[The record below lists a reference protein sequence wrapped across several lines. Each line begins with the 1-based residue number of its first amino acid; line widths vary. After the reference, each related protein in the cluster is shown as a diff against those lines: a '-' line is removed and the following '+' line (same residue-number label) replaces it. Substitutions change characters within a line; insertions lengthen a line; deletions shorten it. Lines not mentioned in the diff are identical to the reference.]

1 MNVERWIKA
10 RNASWL
16 RLEHLLSCVGK
27 DGLNSLPRKELQE
40 LGLLYRTVSSD
51 LSRARSMQLGQDMQ
65 IYLNNLVVKAH
76 NQVYQRKID
85 QGSDLLDFFLTGFPR
100 LVRHHFIYVVAAFL
114 LSAVPFTVSFN
125 YAKDDVHFGQMEL
138 FEKHP
143 MVPEDLWP
151 LIERGQLWTDQVEGY
166 SGAMASRIY
175 TNNIQVSIM
184 AFVLGITFGV
194 GTVFVL
200 FQNGLVNGALFGV
213 CAAHHM
219 AGKLFA
225 FTFGHGVL
233 ELSAIFISGAAGLL
247 LGRALLFPGQLKR
260 LDALKL
266 VSRDALGLFA
276 GTVPMLLLA
285 GLIEGFISPRTD
297 LTANAK
303 LYITAATTCG
313 LLLYILVPGRAKTD

>member
-27 DGLNSLPRKELQE
+27 NGLNSLPRKELQE

-85 QGSDLLDFFLTGFPR
+85 QGSDLLDFFLTGFPA
-100 LVRHHFIYVVAAFL
+100 LVRRYFLYVLTAFL
-114 LSAVPFTVSFN
+114 ICAVPFTVSFN
-125 YAKDDVHFGQMEL
+125 YARNDVHFGQMEV
-138 FEKHP
+138 FAGHP
-143 MVPEDLWP
+143 LIPEDLWP
-151 LIERGQLWTDQVEGY
+151 LIERGQLWTDQVENY
-166 SGAMASRIY
+166 SGAMASQIY
-175 TNNIQVSIM
+175 TNNIRVSIM

-200 FQNGLVNGALFGV
+200 FQNGLVNGALLGV
-213 CAAHHM
+213 CDAHHM
-219 AGKLFA
+219 ADKLLA
-225 FTFGHGVL
+225 FTAGHAIL
-233 ELSAIFISGAAGLL
+233 ELSAIFISGGAGLL
-247 LGRALLFPGQLKR
+247 VGKALLFPGQLKR

-266 VSRDALGLFA
+266 IFRDAMGLFA

-297 LTANAK
+297 LTATTK

-313 LLLYILVPGRAKTD
+313 LLLYIIVPRSTKNN